1 MAKKKKTAAEK
12 QPSSQVTKEQLAKV
26 RKLLNNESTV
36 DLGCELLI
44 TLRDPAVYEASLKNC
59 SVDTDSGLLKVNQLF
74 RHNQEWRTRALIRV
88 LGTAPEG
95 CSLRGTNIERLNLS
109 SVEGAGSS
117 GTPRQ
122 FAGVQD
128 SILTELPVEIGKFT
142 NLKSLSIDNTLIR
155 EIPASL
161 AELANLEYLSISY
174 SDSYFRLAYPG
185 SGGYGTGRALL
196 TKLPSQIGQLANL
209 RELRLSLNSIKNVPS
224 EIGDLKS
231 LRKLDLSGNTLR
243 TLPESIGK
251 LLKLET
257 LDLSNTSLT
266 GLPDSIGN
274 LSKLET
280 LDLSNTSLTELPVAI
295 GKLESLET
303 LSLPDTIREIP
314 KELGHLTNLRNI
326 EMAGD
331 FDSDPVTHVI
341 LGLCRQILALER

>member
-26 RKLLNNESTV
+26 CKLLNNESTV

-109 SVEGAGSS
+109 SVQGAGSS

-174 SDSYFRLAYPG
+174 SDSYFELAYPSTG
-185 SGGYGTGRALL
+185 SVRALL
-196 TKLPSQIGQLANL
+196 TKLPSQIGQLAHL

-303 LSLPDTIREIP
+303 LSLPDTVREIP

-326 EMAGD
+326 KMAGD